1 MLTIMASATSAA
13 STLGRTD
20 PATPDATG
28 GASRR
33 ARTGSTRHGAGAPQE
48 ATSATRHNADT
59 THGQTHRQARSRRV
73 TNHELSTNIRVA
85 VARLSRR
92 LRAEKAG
99 GDLSDGQYSVLA
111 FVHREGPKTLSELS
125 RYERVT
131 PPSMNRTVNHLEA
144 AGFVVRQA
152 STDDKRKVLF
162 VPTDAGRELV
172 KETRRRRDAWLDRRL
187 AKLPPETRALL
198 ADATDIIR
206 ELADS

>member
-1 MLTIMASATSAA
+1 M
-13 STLGRTD
+13 
-20 PATPDATG
+20 
-28 GASRR
+28 
-33 ARTGSTRHGAGAPQE
+33 
-48 ATSATRHNADT
+48 
-59 THGQTHRQARSRRV
+59 RRV

-152 STDDKRKVLF
+152 SIDDKRKVLF

-172 KETRRRRDAWLDRRL
+172 TETRRRRDAWLDRRL

-198 ADATDIIR
+198 ADAADVIR